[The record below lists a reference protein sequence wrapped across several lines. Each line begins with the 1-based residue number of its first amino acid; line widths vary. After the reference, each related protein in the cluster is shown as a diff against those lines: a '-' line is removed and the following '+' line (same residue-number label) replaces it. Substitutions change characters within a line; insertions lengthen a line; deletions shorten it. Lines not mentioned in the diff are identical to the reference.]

1 LNGIF
6 VHLYVKAL
14 LQPTGLTLIAP
25 RHINRAV
32 ASFLALVRQIAANA
46 SLEESTTTVA
56 CEHTVMFP
64 GRSVS
69 ADSAQNN
76 RFAIYSLHGVLCFQ
90 RQLKGRTFHERF
102 WSSLRD
108 NTSLFQ
114 SAREAAEVFKRFP
127 QVNEQVELNLSTAM
141 KMNRCACVAER

>member
-1 LNGIF
+1 MYLKFFVNCSARSNEQILYKYIATGRVPRFPKIRCSDSRGVFKKIKDALKRRRNSGELCSLTIF

-25 RHINRAV
+25 CHINSAV
-32 ASFLALVRQIAANA
+32 TSFLALIRQTAANA

-56 CEHTVMFP
+56 SEHTVVFA

-76 RFAIYSLHGVLCFQ
+76 RFAIYS
-90 RQLKGRTFHERF
+90 
-102 WSSLRD
+102 
-108 NTSLFQ
+108 
-114 SAREAAEVFKRFP
+114 
-127 QVNEQVELNLSTAM
+127 
-141 KMNRCACVAER
+141 

>member
-1 LNGIF
+1 MQVNWVHNVLINFRKLLCTLERANTVQIYSDQRVHGFPKIRRSDPPVVFKKVKDALKRWRNSGELCSLTIF

-56 CEHTVMFP
+56 REHTVMFP

-76 RFAIYSLHGVLCFQ
+76 RFAIYS
-90 RQLKGRTFHERF
+90 
-102 WSSLRD
+102 
-108 NTSLFQ
+108 
-114 SAREAAEVFKRFP
+114 
-127 QVNEQVELNLSTAM
+127 
-141 KMNRCACVAER
+141 